1 MFSVRLPKELEEELA
16 LVSARRRVSKSDI
29 VKEALQDYLGKH
41 KSTANPYAPGEDLF
55 GRQGSGLG
63 DYTVTYKKRVREKIH
78 DLDWETKLIHAGL
91 DPDEH
96 YGALS
101 VPVYHASTYRQHSVE
116 ETGRYEY
123 GRSGN
128 PTRNALEALIAELEG
143 GQYGFAFASGV
154 AAIATAL
161 CLLEAGQHVLA
172 CRDIYGGT
180 YRLLTALFPRFAV
193 THSFV
198 DATDPEA
205 VNHAIRPETK
215 ALFLETPSNPLLK
228 ITDLAAC
235 ARLARERGLLT
246 IVDNTFMTPYLQR
259 PLELGCDV
267 VVHSATKFLG
277 GHSDVVA
284 GLAVTANRELAARL
298 RFVQTAVGA
307 VLGPQDSWLVMR
319 GIRTLKVRMNAQ
331 QETAQKLAKWLQEH
345 PQVSKVYY
353 PGLPG
358 HPGREL
364 HSTQSSGPGCVLS
377 FTLTDGEAA
386 RRFLRAVH
394 LPVPAVSL
402 GGVES
407 ILTYPATMSHAA
419 LPAAWREELGV
430 GDDLVRLSVGLESFA
445 DLTEG
450 LGRAL
455 AQPSG

>member
-1 MFSVRLPKELEEELA
+1 VAE
-16 LVSARRRVSKSDI
+16 
-29 VKEALQDYLGKH
+29 
-41 KSTANPYAPGEDLF
+41 
-55 GRQGSGLG
+55 GR
-63 DYTVTYKKRVREKIH
+63 E

-101 VPVYHASTYRQHSVE
+101 VPIYHTSTYQQRSVE
-116 ETGRYEY
+116 EPGRYEY

-128 PTRNALEALIAELEG
+128 PTRNALETLIADLEEG
-143 GQYGFAFASGV
+143 EHGFAFGSGV
-154 AAIATAL
+154 AAIASAL
-161 CLLEAGQHVLA
+161 SLLEAGQHVLA

-180 YRLLTALFPRFAV
+180 YRLLTALFPRFGI
-193 THSFV
+193 THTFV
-198 DATDPEA
+198 DATDIEA
-205 VNHAIRPETK
+205 VTRAIRPETK

-284 GLAVTANRELAARL
+284 GLAVVADRELAARL
-298 RFVQTAVGA
+298 RFVQTAFGA

-319 GIRTLKVRMNAQ
+319 GIRTLKVRMDAQ
-331 QETAQKLAKWLQEH
+331 QETARKLADWLSSH
-345 PQVSKVYY
+345 TQVGEVYY
-353 PGLPG
+353 PGLPR
-358 HPGREL
+358 HPGAQL

-377 FTLTDGEAA
+377 FTLADAEAA
-386 RRFLRAVH
+386 KRFLHSVR
-394 LPVPAVSL
+394 LLVPAVSL

-419 LPAAWREELGV
+419 LPPSRREELGV
-430 GDDLVRLSVGLESFA
+430 GDNLVRLSVGLESFA
-445 DLTEG
+445 DLQQE
-450 LGRAL
+450 LERAL
-455 AQPSG
+455 AQTSGG

>member
-1 MFSVRLPKELEEELA
+1 M
-16 LVSARRRVSKSDI
+16 
-29 VKEALQDYLGKH
+29 
-41 KSTANPYAPGEDLF
+41 
-55 GRQGSGLG
+55 
-63 DYTVTYKKRVREKIH
+63 
-78 DLDWETKLIHAGL
+78 DWETKLIHAGL

-101 VPVYHASTYRQHSVE
+101 VPIYHASTYRQRSVE
-116 ETGRYEY
+116 EPGRYEY

-128 PTRNALEALIAELEG
+128 PTRNALEELIAGLEG
-143 GQYGFAFASGV
+143 GKYGFAFASGV
-154 AAIATAL
+154 AAIASVL

-180 YRLLTALFPRFAV
+180 YRLLTGLFPRFGI

-198 DATDPEA
+198 DATDTEA
-205 VNHAIRPETK
+205 VASAIRPETK

-246 IVDNTFMTPYLQR
+246 VVDNTFMTPYLQR
-259 PLELGCDV
+259 PLELDCDA

-284 GLAVTANRELAARL
+284 GLAVVTGRELAARL
-298 RFVQTAVGA
+298 RFVQTAFGA

-319 GIRTLKVRMNAQ
+319 GIRTLKVRMDAQ
-331 QETAQKLAKWLQEH
+331 QETAQKLAEWLSAH
-345 PQVSKVYY
+345 PLVGTVYY

-358 HPGREL
+358 HPGAKL

-377 FTLTDGEAA
+377 FTLSDGEAA
-386 RRFLRAVH
+386 KRFLHSVH

-419 LPAAWREELGV
+419 LPAVWRDELGV

-445 DLTEG
+445 DLKQG
-450 LGRAL
+450 LDRAL
-455 AQPSG
+455 ALSTA

>member
-1 MFSVRLPKELEEELA
+1 L
-16 LVSARRRVSKSDI
+16 DI
-29 VKEALQDYLGKH
+29 SL
-41 KSTANPYAPGEDLF
+41 T
-55 GRQGSGLG
+55 RQGRNGNEG
-63 DYTVTYKKRVREKIH
+63 GK
-78 DLDWETKLIHAGL
+78 DLDWETKLIHAGT

-96 YGALS
+96 FGALS
-101 VPVYHASTYRQHSVE
+101 VPVYHASTYRQRSVE
-116 ETGRYEY
+116 EPGRYEY

-143 GQYGFAFASGV
+143 GEYGFAFASGV
-154 AAIATAL
+154 AAIASVL
-161 CLLEAGQHVLA
+161 SLLETGQHVLA

-180 YRLLTALFPRFAV
+180 YRLLTGLFPRFGI

-198 DATDPEA
+198 DATDPVA
-205 VNHAIRPETK
+205 VARAIRPETK

-228 ITDLAAC
+228 ITDLQAT

-259 PLELGCDV
+259 PLALGCDV
-267 VVHSATKFLG
+267 ALHSATKFLG

-284 GLAVTANRELAARL
+284 GLAVVSDRELAARL
-298 RFVQTAVGA
+298 RFVQTAFGA

-319 GIRTLKVRMNAQ
+319 GIRTLKVRMDAQ
-331 QETAQKLAKWLQEH
+331 QETALKLAEWLQEH
-345 PQVSKVYY
+345 PLVRNVYY

-364 HSTQSSGPGCVLS
+364 HAGQSNGPGCVLS
-377 FTLTDGEAA
+377 FALADGKAA
-386 RRFLRAVH
+386 RRFLSAVH

-419 LPAAWREELGV
+419 LPASWREELGV
-430 GDDLVRLSVGLESFA
+430 GDDLVRLSVGLESSA
-445 DLTEG
+445 DLKAG
-450 LGRAL
+450 LAQAL
-455 AQPSG
+455 AEAAAGPPEPA